1 MEESV
6 IDLSNKVAVVTG
18 AASGIGLSS
27 ATVLAEQGASV
38 VISDINADAAAM
50 AAKQLNERGLSAI
63 GVDADVSDEAQIE
76 AMIAAAVDEFGGL
89 DILHNN
95 AAATQPEVLFNDLA
109 IVDIDAELFMTVL
122 RVNVVG
128 YALGAKHAIPRMLER
143 GGGVIIN
150 TGSAGGHAAQLVR
163 PMYASSKGAINALTR
178 NIATQYGKQ
187 GIRCVAVSPGRIVT
201 PVVHRSSTPEQIARR
216 ALHNLVPRAGKP
228 EDIANLVAF
237 LASDEASF
245 ITGIDILADGGM
257 LSHFPDFAEE
267 MAERAA
273 TQD

>member
-1 MEESV
+1 M
-6 IDLSNKVAVVTG
+6 IDLSSKVAVVTG

-38 VISDINADAAAM
+38 VMSDIDAAA
-50 AAKQLNERGLSAI
+50 AQGASKQLRERGLHAI
-63 GVDADVSDEAQIE
+63 GIGADVSDEDQIK

-95 AAATQPEVLFNDLA
+95 AAATHREVMLNDLA
-109 IVDIDAELFMTVL
+109 VVDIDAELLMTVL

-150 TGSAGGHAAQLVR
+150 TGSAGGHSAQLAR
-163 PMYASSKGAINALTR
+163 PMYAASKGAITALTR

-201 PVVHRSSTPEQIARR
+201 PSHHSSTPEQIARR
-216 ALHNLVPRAGKP
+216 AVHNLVPRAGEP
-228 EDIANLVAF
+228 EDMAYLVAF
-237 LASDEASF
+237 LASDEAGF
-245 ITGIDILADGGM
+245 ITGIDIVADGGM
-257 LSHFPDFAEE
+257 LSHFPDYAEE

-273 TQD
+273 AEH

>member
-1 MEESV
+1 M
-6 IDLSNKVAVVTG
+6 IDLSTKVAIVTG

-38 VISDINADAAAM
+38 VIADIHADAAEE
-50 AAKQLNERGLSAI
+50 AASRLRARNLRAI
-63 GVDADVSDEAQIE
+63 AVGADVAVETQIE
-76 AMIAAAVDEFGGL
+76 AMIAAAVSEFGGL

-95 AAATQPEVLFNDLA
+95 AAATQPEVMFNDRS
-109 IVDIDAELFMTVL
+109 IVDADAEIFMTVL

-128 YALGAKHAIPRMLER
+128 YLLGAKHAIPRMIER

-163 PMYASSKGAINALTR
+163 PMYASSKGAVTALTR

-201 PVVHRSSTPEQIARR
+201 PVVHRSSTAEQIGRR
-216 ALHNLVPRAGKP
+216 ALHHLVPRVGKP
-228 EDIANLVAF
+228 EDIAYLVAF
-237 LASDEASF
+237 LASDEAGF

-267 MAERAA
+267 MAELAA
-273 TQD
+273 IEGQA

>member
-89 DILHNN
+89 DI
-95 AAATQPEVLFNDLA
+95 
-109 IVDIDAELFMTVL
+109 
-122 RVNVVG
+122 
-128 YALGAKHAIPRMLER
+128 
-143 GGGVIIN
+143 
-150 TGSAGGHAAQLVR
+150 
-163 PMYASSKGAINALTR
+163 
-178 NIATQYGKQ
+178 
-187 GIRCVAVSPGRIVT
+187 
-201 PVVHRSSTPEQIARR
+201 
-216 ALHNLVPRAGKP
+216 
-228 EDIANLVAF
+228 
-237 LASDEASF
+237 
-245 ITGIDILADGGM
+245 
-257 LSHFPDFAEE
+257 
-267 MAERAA
+267 
-273 TQD
+273 

>member
-1 MEESV
+1 
-6 IDLSNKVAVVTG
+6 
-18 AASGIGLSS
+18 
-27 ATVLAEQGASV
+27 
-38 VISDINADAAAM
+38 
-50 AAKQLNERGLSAI
+50 
-63 GVDADVSDEAQIE
+63 
-76 AMIAAAVDEFGGL
+76 
-89 DILHNN
+89 
-95 AAATQPEVLFNDLA
+95 
-109 IVDIDAELFMTVL
+109 MTVL
-122 RVNVVG
+122 RVNLVG

-163 PMYASSKGAINALTR
+163 PMYASSKGAITALTR

-228 EDIANLVAF
+228 EDMAYLVAF

-273 TQD
+273 TQG

>member
-18 AASGIGLSS
+18 AASGIGPSS

-95 AAATQPEVLFNDLA
+95 AAATQPEVMFNDRA

-122 RVNVVG
+122 RVNLVG

-143 GGGVIIN
+143 DGGVIIN
-150 TGSAGGHAAQLVR
+150 TGSAGGHAAQFILD
-163 PMYASSKGAINALTR
+163 
-178 NIATQYGKQ
+178 GK
-187 GIRCVAVSPGRIVT
+187 A
-201 PVVHRSSTPEQIARR
+201 
-216 ALHNLVPRAGKP
+216 
-228 EDIANLVAF
+228 
-237 LASDEASF
+237 
-245 ITGIDILADGGM
+245 
-257 LSHFPDFAEE
+257 
-267 MAERAA
+267 
-273 TQD
+273 

>member
-1 MEESV
+1 V
-6 IDLSNKVAVVTG
+6 IDLSSKVAVVTG

-38 VISDINADAAAM
+38 VMSDIDAAAAQD
-50 AAKQLNERGLSAI
+50 AAKQLRERGLHAI
-63 GVDADVSDEAQIE
+63 GIGADVSDEDQIK

-95 AAATQPEVLFNDLA
+95 AAATQREVMFNDRT
-109 IVDIDAELFMTVL
+109 IEDIDAELFMTVL

-150 TGSAGGHAAQLVR
+150 TGSAGAHSAHLGR
-163 PMYASSKGAINALTR
+163 PMYESSKGAIPALTR

-187 GIRCVAVSPGRIVT
+187 GIRCVTVSPGRIVT

-216 ALHNLVPRAGKP
+216 ALHNLVPRAGEP
-228 EDIANLVAF
+228 EDMAYLVAF
-237 LASDEASF
+237 LASDEAGF
-245 ITGIDILADGGM
+245 ITGIDIVADGGM
-257 LSHFPDFAEE
+257 LSHFPDYAEE

-273 TQD
+273 AEH